1 MKGNIIVFSK
11 KFKMVYL
18 ILAIACFFSINEIY
32 MPSSLNEALMQSTFG
47 RMFPIFI
54 FIILST
60 STYKL
65 MVYYNKNY
73 ISFLRFKSKEEYIE
87 KLTSYIFVNLCF
99 VYLIAIIIIIL
110 FSLIYNLMYDYLLN
124 FSFIE
129 FIYYIYTTI
138 KMYVIYWLIIKISI
152 IIYKGYS
159 VKISALF
166 LILMLALKES
176 FRYSI
181 RIISTIREIP
191 LFFGYYLSPM
201 PFSNIFLDI
210 FGFLLQIIILSLL
223 GDILKKIII
232 KYKKIYI
239 EE

>member
-1 MKGNIIVFSK
+1 
-11 KFKMVYL
+11 
-18 ILAIACFFSINEIY
+18 
-32 MPSSLNEALMQSTFG
+32 
-47 RMFPIFI
+47 
-54 FIILST
+54 
-60 STYKL
+60 

-99 VYLIAIIIIIL
+99 VYLIAIIIIII

-129 FIYYIYTTI
+129 FIYYIYTLV
-138 KMYVIYWLIIKISI
+138 KMYIIYWLIIKISI

-166 LILMLALKES
+166 LIPILALKES
-176 FRYSI
+176 YEYSI
-181 RIISTIREIP
+181 RIISNIREIP
-191 LFFGYYLSPM
+191 LFFGYYISPM

-210 FGFLLQIIILSLL
+210 FGFLLQVIILLL
-223 GDILKKIII
+223 VCDILKKLII